1 MIIYRFLSL
10 VSALLILTSNNIQIV
25 DSITCTQIQDK
36 IDQQESLDDV
46 FDYLSY
52 DISRQSEL
60 FQYFR
65 CLGNSN
71 GDVQRIPTVLNTNS
85 SENYIFGDGRLW
97 LRSFKINGNSYL
109 NVLQNDNQSKD
120 WAGKL
125 FFTSSTNSRRTR
137 R

>member
-1 MIIYRFLSL
+1 MVIYRFLSL

-85 SENYIFGDGRLW
+85 SENYIFIF
-97 LRSFKINGNSYL
+97 S
-109 NVLQNDNQSKD
+109 
-120 WAGKL
+120 
-125 FFTSSTNSRRTR
+125 
-137 R
+137 